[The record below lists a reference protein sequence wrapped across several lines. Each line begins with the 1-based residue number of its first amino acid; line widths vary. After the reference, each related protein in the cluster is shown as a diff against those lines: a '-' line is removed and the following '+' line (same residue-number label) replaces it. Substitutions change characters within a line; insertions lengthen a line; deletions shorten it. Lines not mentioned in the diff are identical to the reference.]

1 MTRARSCVA
10 VAALLV
16 GLAACGGSGT
26 GSSSDMASGTS
37 SAPTSPAAPTPA
49 ASAPGPSNEVTAA
62 DVVAKL
68 KAGGVPV
75 ASTMK
80 ITAENDP
87 NHLLGRPN
95 GYTSK
100 VVLVDSRVA
109 AGDRG
114 QPGDVSNGASV
125 EVFADAA
132 SAKARAEYIGGIA
145 KTSPALANE
154 YDYVK
159 GAVLVRVTGV
169 LTSGQAAP
177 YKAIVESLLA

>member
-1 MTRARSCVA
+1 MTHVRSCAAAAA
-10 VAALLV
+10 VLV
-16 GLAACGGSGT
+16 SLAACGGSDT
-26 GSSSDMASGTS
+26 GSSSDEPAASS
-37 SAPTSPAAPTPA
+37 SSPAPA
-49 ASAPGPSNEVTAA
+49 ASAPVPVAEVTAA

-75 ASTMK
+75 VSTMT

-87 NHLLGRPN
+87 NRLLGRPN

-114 QPGDVSNGASV
+114 DPGGVSNGASV

-132 SAKARAEYIGGIA
+132 GARARADYIGGIA
-145 KTSPALANE
+145 KASPALANE

-159 GAVLVRVTGV
+159 GAVLVRVTGL
-169 LTSGQAAP
+169 LTPAQAAP
-177 YKAIVESLLA
+177 YKAIVESLPA